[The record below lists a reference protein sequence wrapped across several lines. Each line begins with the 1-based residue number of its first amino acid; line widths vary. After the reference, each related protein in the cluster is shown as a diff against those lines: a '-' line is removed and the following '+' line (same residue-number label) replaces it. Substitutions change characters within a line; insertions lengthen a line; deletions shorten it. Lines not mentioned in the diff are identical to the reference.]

1 MSRGRESVLP
11 LCQFPP
17 LASPFPSRLHLRS
30 RASLKVEARDAG
42 FDVDQLVH
50 GLNVT
55 SELWEVER
63 LNPEPEVQ
71 SDRCLTSSPPVLPAA
86 MRRPLAVASAPAGG
100 SREQEQGAAQG
111 GSEVLVS
118 GRVRVY
124 PASGEWREGR

>member
-30 RASLKVEARDAG
+30 RASIKVEARDAG

-55 SELWEVER
+55 SEFWEVER

-71 SDRCLTSSPPVLPAA
+71 SDRYLTSSPPVLPVLPAV
-86 MRRPLAVASAPAGG
+86 MRPPSAVASAPAGG
-100 SREQEQGAAQG
+100 SREQEQGEAKAG
-111 GSEVLVS
+111 A
-118 GRVRVY
+118 RC
-124 PASGEWREGR
+124 